1 MDDYGIPKYTERK
14 KLNPKLYVIQRDA
27 FHGVS
32 FVLIKMSHY
41 FKKMTY

>member
-14 KLNPKLYVIQRDA
+14 KLNPKLYVVQRDA

-32 FVLIKMSHY
+32 FFSYKNEPLFI
-41 FKKMTY
+41 